1 MGVEFVAPLEV
12 YPMSIRATKPAL
24 DQEEELRHH
33 VEHFLVAAHE
43 LPSLDVSERID
54 VVERITSFL
63 AEILLPYTKTEQR
76 VLYPAAARL
85 LHERDDSESVG
96 RDRDAV
102 RDLLGRL
109 AEADAHDA
117 GALQECL
124 YALYTL
130 LSSHFWREEA
140 LIVKLAALDD
150 EDRVRDVMD
159 EIAAARRRRFSRR
172 TATAATSAAA
182 R

>member
-1 MGVEFVAPLEV
+1 MGVEFVVPEV

-24 DQEEELRHH
+24 DQEEELRQH
-33 VEHFLVAAHE
+33 VEHFLVVAHE
-43 LPSLDVSERID
+43 LPTLDPSERID
-54 VVERITSFL
+54 VMERVTSFL
-63 AEILLPYTKTEQR
+63 AEILLPYTKTEER

-85 LHERDDSESVG
+85 LNERDDSDTVE
-96 RDRDAV
+96 RDRIAV
-102 RDLLGRL
+102 RELLGRL
-109 AEADAHDA
+109 VEADAHEV
-117 GALQECL
+117 GALQETL

-150 EDRVRDVMD
+150 EDGVRDVMD
-159 EIAAARRRRFSRR
+159 EIAAARRRRFRPR
-172 TATAATSAAA
+172 TVGIVAA

>member
-1 MGVEFVAPLEV
+1 
-12 YPMSIRATKPAL
+12 MSIRATKPAL
-24 DQEEELRHH
+24 DQEEELRQH

-43 LPSLDVSERID
+43 LPTLDVAERIE
-54 VVERITSFL
+54 VVERITTFL
-63 AEILLPYTKTEQR
+63 AEILLPHTQTEKR

-85 LHERDDSESVG
+85 LNERDDSDAVE
-96 RDRDAV
+96 RDREAV
-102 RDLLGRL
+102 RELLGRL
-109 AEADAHDA
+109 AQADAHDA
-117 GALQECL
+117 GALQETL

-150 EDRVRDVMD
+150 EDGVRDVMD
-159 EIAAARRRRFSRR
+159 EIAAARRRRFRPR
-172 TATAATSAAA
+172 TVGVVAA

>member
-1 MGVEFVAPLEV
+1 
-12 YPMSIRATKPAL
+12 MSIRVTKPAL
-24 DQEEELRHH
+24 DQEEELRQH

-43 LPSLDVSERID
+43 LPALDVSERID

-63 AEILLPYTKTEQR
+63 VEILLPHTATEAR

-85 LHERDDSESVG
+85 LHERDDSESVV
-96 RDRDAV
+96 RDRNAV
-102 RDLLGRL
+102 REMLGRL
-109 AEADAHDA
+109 AEADADDV
-117 GALQECL
+117 GALQESL

-140 LIVKLAALDD
+140 LIVKLAAIED
-150 EDRVRDVMD
+150 EDRVRHVMD

-172 TATAATSAAA
+172 TATAAVAAGAEPA
-182 R
+182 RARGAR

>member
-1 MGVEFVAPLEV
+1 MGVKFVAPLEV
-12 YPMSIRATKPAL
+12 YPMSIRATKAAL
-24 DQEEELRHH
+24 EQEEELRQH

-43 LPSLDVSERID
+43 LPTLDPFERID

-63 AEILLPYTKTEQR
+63 AEILLPYTRTEER

-85 LHERDDSESVG
+85 LNERDDSDAVE
-96 RDRDAV
+96 RDRVAV
-102 RDLLGRL
+102 RELLGRL
-109 AEADAHDA
+109 ADASAHDV
-117 GALQECL
+117 GSLQETL

-140 LIVKLAALDD
+140 LIVKLAALSD

-159 EIAAARRRRFSRR
+159 EVAAARRRRFRPR
-172 TATAATSAAA
+172 AERAAAA

>member
-1 MGVEFVAPLEV
+1 
-12 YPMSIRATKPAL
+12 MSIRATKPAL
-24 DQEEELRHH
+24 DQEEELRQH

-43 LPSLDVSERID
+43 LPTLSLSERID
-54 VVERITSFL
+54 VVERITTFL
-63 AEILLPYTKTEQR
+63 AEILLPHTQTEKR

-85 LHERDDSESVG
+85 LNERDDSDAVE

-102 RDLLGRL
+102 RELLGRL

-117 GALQECL
+117 GALQESL

-140 LIVKLAALDD
+140 LIVKLAALAD
-150 EDRVRDVMD
+150 EDRVRDLMD
-159 EIAAARRRRFSRR
+159 EVAAARRRRFTRR
-172 TATAATSAAA
+172 RAAIAG
-182 R
+182 

>member
-1 MGVEFVAPLEV
+1 
-12 YPMSIRATKPAL
+12 MSIRATKPAL
-24 DQEEELRHH
+24 DQEEELRQH

-43 LPSLDVSERID
+43 LPTLDVFERID
-54 VVERITSFL
+54 VVERITTFL
-63 AEILLPYTKTEQR
+63 AEILLPHTQTEQR

-85 LHERDDSESVG
+85 LNERDDSDAVD
-96 RDRDAV
+96 RDREAV
-102 RDLLGRL
+102 RELLGRL

-117 GALQECL
+117 GALQEAL

-140 LIVKLAALDD
+140 VIVKLAALAD
-150 EDRVRDVMD
+150 EDSVRDLMD
-159 EIAAARRRRFSRR
+159 EVAAARGGRFARPR
-172 TATAATSAAA
+172 AALA